1 MHYYF
6 EEKPFFSQF
15 TENQL
20 PGFGPPFI
28 LCQKHAV
35 RSFPFKVLVLI
46 RLPSK
51 WLTFAN
57 KRLGQQ
63 SCGAHIL
70 FVTSYCRHLN
80 LKADKTVKLSI

>member
-28 LCQKHAV
+28 LCQK
-35 RSFPFKVLVLI
+35 PLDL
-46 RLPSK
+46 LP
-51 WLTFAN
+51 L
-57 KRLGQQ
+57 RY
-63 SCGAHIL
+63 L
-70 FVTSYCRHLN
+70 F
-80 LKADKTVKLSI
+80 